1 MVKFLTLD
9 DVDVSGKTVIVR
21 PDFNVPID
29 PATGEI
35 LDDTRIREHAITIKE
50 LAEKGAKVVILA
62 HQGRPGEPEFT
73 ESLEKHAKAL
83 EKALGRPVKYV
94 HDLYGPE
101 AKEAIKSLKP
111 GEVLVLKNVRT
122 FPEERKSKS
131 PEEHAKS
138 ELVRE
143 LAPLADLF
151 VLDGFSV
158 AHRSH
163 ASVVGF
169 AGYGLPAVAGR
180 VMERELRSLERALE
194 KPEKPCICI
203 LGGAKAE
210 KCVDII
216 RYVLEKGI
224 ADKVLTG
231 GLVGHLFLKAK
242 GVELGKP
249 SDEVLEKKGLAGLV
263 GAMKELLEAFPGK
276 IEVPVDVAYEVEG
289 RREETSVEK
298 LPVEAPILDIGAK
311 TAEAYSSAV
320 SSAKSVIVSGPLGVY
335 EKDAFAEGSKR
346 VFKAVASS
354 GAFSLAGGGDT
365 VAALKKLGL
374 FDKFSF
380 VSLAGGAFIEY
391 LMGKKLP
398 GVAVLE
404 KAAERAGR

>member
-29 PATGEI
+29 PSTGEI
-35 LDDTRIREHAITIKE
+35 LDDTRIREHAVTIKE
-50 LAEKGAKVVILA
+50 LVEKGAKVVILA

-83 EKALGRPVKYV
+83 EKALGKPVKYV
-94 HDLYGPE
+94 HDLYGPQ
-101 AKEAIKSLKP
+101 AKEAIKALKP

-122 FPEERKSKS
+122 FPEETKKKS

-158 AHRSH
+158 AHRPH

-169 AGYGLPAVAGR
+169 AAVLPAVAGR
-180 VMERELRSLERALE
+180 VMEKELRSLEKALE
-194 KPEKPCICI
+194 KPEKPCIYI

-242 GVELGKP
+242 GIQLGRP

-263 GAMKELLEAFPGK
+263 DAMKEILEAFPDK
-276 IEVPVDVAYEVEG
+276 IEVPVDVACEIEG
-289 RREETSVEK
+289 RREEKNVEE
-298 LPVEAPILDIGAK
+298 LPVEYPIMDIGSR
-311 TAEAYSSAV
+311 TAEAYSSMV
-320 SSAKSVIVSGPLGVY
+320 KEAKSVVVSGPLGVY
-335 EKDAFAEGSKR
+335 EKDQFAEGTKK
-346 VFKAVASS
+346 VFGAVAESA
-354 GAFSLAGGGDT
+354 AFSLAGGGDT
-365 VAALKKLGL
+365 VAVLKKLGL
-374 FDKFSF
+374 FDKFSA

-398 GVAVLE
+398 GVQVLE
-404 KAAERAGR
+404 EAAKKAGKA

>member
-29 PATGEI
+29 PETKEI
-35 LDDTRIREHAITIKE
+35 LDDTRIREHAETIRE
-50 LAEKGAKVVILA
+50 LVEKGAKVVILA

-73 ESLEKHAKAL
+73 ESMEKHARAL

-101 AKEAIKSLKP
+101 AKEAIKALKP
-111 GEVLVLKNVRT
+111 GEILVLKNVRT
-122 FPEERKSKS
+122 FPEETKKKS
-131 PEEHAKS
+131 PEEHAQS
-138 ELVRE
+138 ELVKE

-158 AHRSH
+158 AHRAH

-169 AGYGLPAVAGR
+169 AAVLPAVAGR

-194 KPEKPCICI
+194 RPEKPCIFI

-216 RYVLEKGI
+216 RYVLENNI

-242 GVELGKP
+242 GIELGRP
-249 SDEVLEKKGLAGLV
+249 SEEVLEKKGLAGLV
-263 GAMKELLEAFPGK
+263 GSMKELLDAFPGR
-276 IEVPVDVAYEVEG
+276 IEVPVDVAYEEAG
-289 RREETSVEK
+289 ERKETDVAN
-298 LPVEAPILDIGAK
+298 LPVEHPIFDIGAR
-311 TAEAYSSAV
+311 TAESYSSMV
-320 SSAKSVIVSGPLGVY
+320 MGAKSVVVSGPLGVY
-335 EKDAFAEGSKR
+335 EKDKFVEGTRR
-346 VFKAVASS
+346 VFEAVAKS

-365 VAALKKLGL
+365 LAALKKLGL
-374 FDKFSF
+374 DDKFSF

-404 KAAERAGR
+404 KAAEKAGK

>member
-29 PATGEI
+29 PETKEI

-50 LAEKGAKVVILA
+50 LVEKGAKVVIIA
-62 HQGRPGEPEFT
+62 HQGRPGEPEFM

-83 EKALGRPVKYV
+83 EKALGKPVKYV

-101 AKEAIKSLKP
+101 AKEAIRALKP

-122 FPEERKSKS
+122 FPEERKKKS

-158 AHRSH
+158 AHRAH

-169 AGYGLPAVAGR
+169 AAVLPAVAGR
-180 VMERELRSLERALE
+180 VMERELRSLEKVLE
-194 KPEKPCICI
+194 KPEKPCIFI

-231 GLVGHLFLKAK
+231 GLVGHLFLKAR
-242 GVELGKP
+242 GVDLGKP
-249 SDEVLEKKGLAGLV
+249 SEEVLEKKGLAGLV
-263 GAMKELLEAFPGK
+263 DAMKELLEAFPDR
-276 IEVPVDVAYEVEG
+276 IEVPKDVAYEIYGDRGEVYVKG
-289 RREETSVEK
+289 
-298 LPVEAPILDIGAK
+298 LPVDHPIYDIGLE
-311 TAEAYSSAV
+311 TAEHYSSIV
-320 SSAKSVIVSGPLGVY
+320 KNAKSVVVSGPLGVY
-335 EKDAFAEGSKR
+335 EKPMFVEGTWR
-346 VFKAVASS
+346 VFNAVAKS

-365 VAALKKLGL
+365 VAALKTLGL

-398 GVAVLE
+398 GVEVLE
-404 KAAERAGR
+404 KAAEKAGK

>member
-9 DVDVSGKTVIVR
+9 DVEVSGKTVIVR

-29 PATGEI
+29 PGTGRI
-35 LDDTRIREHAITIKE
+35 LDGTRIREHAVTIKE

-62 HQGRPGEPEFT
+62 HQGRPGEPDFT
-73 ESLEKHAKAL
+73 ESLEQHAKAL
-83 EKALGRPVKYV
+83 EEAIGRPVKYV

-122 FPEERKSKS
+122 FPEERKKKS
-131 PEEHAKS
+131 PEEHAQS

-158 AHRSH
+158 AHRAH

-169 AGYGLPAVAGR
+169 AAVLPAVAGR

-231 GLVGHLFLKAK
+231 GLVGHVFLKAK
-242 GVELGKP
+242 GAELGAP
-249 SDEVLEKKGLAGLV
+249 SEEVLEKKGLAALV
-263 GAMKELLEAFPGK
+263 PSMKALLDEFPGK
-276 IEVPVDVAYEVEG
+276 IEVPVDVAYEIEG
-289 RREETSVEK
+289 RREETDVDK
-298 LPVEAPILDIGAK
+298 LPVDYPIFDIGSK
-311 TAEAYSSAV
+311 TADAYASEVAK
-320 SSAKSVIVSGPLGVY
+320 AKSIIVSGPLGVY
-335 EKDAFAEGSKR
+335 EKDLFAEGTRR
-346 VFKAVASS
+346 VFEAVARS

-374 FDKFSF
+374 EGKFSF

-398 GVAVLE
+398 GVEVLE
-404 KAAERAGR
+404 KAAEKAGKS

>member
-9 DVDVSGKTVIVR
+9 DVEVAGKTVIVR

-29 PATGEI
+29 PSTGEI

-50 LAEKGAKVVILA
+50 LVEKGAKVVILA
-62 HQGRPGEPEFT
+62 HQGRPGEPEYT

-83 EKALGRPVKYV
+83 EKALGKPVKYV

-101 AKEAIKSLKP
+101 AKEAIKALKP
-111 GEVLVLKNVRT
+111 GEVLVLKNVRS
-122 FPEERKSKS
+122 FPEERKKKS

-138 ELVRE
+138 ELVKE

-158 AHRSH
+158 AHRAH

-169 AGYGLPAVAGR
+169 AAVLPAVAGR
-180 VMERELRSLERALE
+180 VMEKELRSLEKALE
-194 KPEKPCICI
+194 KPEKPCIYV

-242 GVELGKP
+242 GVELGRP

-263 GAMKELLEAFPGK
+263 DAMKELLKAFPGK
-276 IEVPVDVAYEVEG
+276 IEVPMDVAYEVEG
-289 RREETSVEK
+289 RREEVPVQE
-298 LPVEAPILDIGAK
+298 LPVDKPIMDIGSR
-311 TAEAYSSAV
+311 TAEAYGSILRG
-320 SSAKSVIVSGPLGVY
+320 AKSVVVSGPLGVY
-335 EKDAFAEGSKR
+335 EKDLFVDGTKK
-346 VFKAVASS
+346 VFEAATM
-354 GAFSLAGGGDT
+354 APFSLAGGGDT
-365 VAALKKLGL
+365 VAVLKKLGL
-374 FDKFSF
+374 FDRFSA

-391 LMGKKLP
+391 LMGKELP
-398 GVAVLE
+398 GVKVLE
-404 KAAERAGR
+404 EAAKKAGKA

>member
-29 PATGEI
+29 PETKEI

-50 LAEKGAKVVILA
+50 LVEKGAKVVIIA
-62 HQGRPGEPEFT
+62 HQGRPGEPEFM

-83 EKALGRPVKYV
+83 EKALGKPVKYV

-101 AKEAIKSLKP
+101 AKEAIRALKP

-122 FPEERKSKS
+122 FPEERKKKS

-158 AHRSH
+158 AHRAH

-169 AGYGLPAVAGR
+169 AAVLPAVAGR
-180 VMERELRSLERALE
+180 VMERELRSLEKVLE
-194 KPEKPCICI
+194 KPEKPCIFI

-231 GLVGHLFLKAK
+231 GLVGHLFLKAR
-242 GVELGKP
+242 GVDLGKP
-249 SDEVLEKKGLAGLV
+249 SEEVLEKKGLAGLV
-263 GAMKELLEAFPGK
+263 DAMKELLEAFPDR
-276 IEVPVDVAYEVEG
+276 IEMPKDVAYEIYGDRGEVYVKG
-289 RREETSVEK
+289 
-298 LPVEAPILDIGAK
+298 LPVDHPIYDIGLE
-311 TAEAYSSAV
+311 TAEHYSSIV
-320 SSAKSVIVSGPLGVY
+320 KNAKSVVVSGPLGVY
-335 EKDAFAEGSKR
+335 EKPMFVEGTWR
-346 VFKAVASS
+346 VFNAVAKS

-365 VAALKKLGL
+365 VAALKTLGL

-398 GVAVLE
+398 GVEVLE
-404 KAAERAGR
+404 KAAEKAGK

>member
-29 PATGEI
+29 PETREI
-35 LDDTRIREHAITIKE
+35 LDDTRIREHARTIKE
-50 LAEKGAKVVILA
+50 LVEKGAKVVIIA
-62 HQGRPGEPEFT
+62 HQGRPGEPEFM
-73 ESLEKHAKAL
+73 ESLEKHARAL
-83 EKALGRPVKYV
+83 ERALGRPVKYV

-101 AKEAIKSLKP
+101 AKDTIKALKP

-122 FPEERKSKS
+122 FPEERKKKS

-143 LAPLADLF
+143 LAPLADVF

-158 AHRSH
+158 AHRAH

-169 AGYGLPAVAGR
+169 AAVLPAVAGR

-194 KPEKPCICI
+194 KPEKPCIFV

-216 RYVLEKGI
+216 RYVLENNI

-242 GVELGKP
+242 GIDLGRP
-249 SDEVLEKKGLAGLV
+249 SEEVLEKKGLIGLV
-263 GAMKELLEAFPGK
+263 DAMKELLDAFPGK
-276 IEVPVDVAYEVEG
+276 IEVPRDVAYEIYGDRGEVY
-289 RREETSVEK
+289 VK
-298 LPVEAPILDIGAK
+298 ALPVDHPIYDIGLE
-311 TAEAYSSAV
+311 TAEHYASLVKDAR
-320 SSAKSVIVSGPLGVY
+320 SVVVSGPMGVY
-335 EKDAFAEGSKR
+335 EKPMFLEGTWR
-346 VFKAVASS
+346 VFNAVAKSS
-354 GAFSLAGGGDT
+354 AFSLAGGGDT
-365 VAALKKLGL
+365 VAALKTLGL

-398 GVAVLE
+398 GVEVLE
-404 KAAERAGR
+404 KAAEKAGK

>member
-29 PATGEI
+29 PETREI
-35 LDDTRIREHAITIKE
+35 LDDTRIREHARTIKE
-50 LAEKGAKVVILA
+50 LVEKGAKVVIIA
-62 HQGRPGEPEFT
+62 HQGRPGEPEFM
-73 ESLEKHAKAL
+73 ESLEKHARAL
-83 EKALGRPVKYV
+83 ERALGRPVKYV

-101 AKEAIKSLKP
+101 AKEAIKALKP

-122 FPEERKSKS
+122 FPEERKKKS

-143 LAPLADLF
+143 LAPLADVF

-158 AHRSH
+158 AHRAH

-169 AGYGLPAVAGR
+169 AAVLPAVAGR

-194 KPEKPCICI
+194 KPEKPCIFV

-216 RYVLEKGI
+216 RYVLENNI

-242 GVELGKP
+242 GIDLGRP
-249 SDEVLEKKGLAGLV
+249 SEEVLEKKGLIGLV
-263 GAMKELLEAFPGK
+263 DAMKELLDAFPGK
-276 IEVPVDVAYEVEG
+276 IEVPRDVAYEIYGDRGEVY
-289 RREETSVEK
+289 VK
-298 LPVEAPILDIGAK
+298 ALPVDHPIYDIGLE
-311 TAEAYSSAV
+311 TAEHYASLVKDAR
-320 SSAKSVIVSGPLGVY
+320 SVVVSGPMGVY
-335 EKDAFAEGSKR
+335 EKPMFLEGTWR
-346 VFKAVASS
+346 VFNAVAKSS
-354 GAFSLAGGGDT
+354 AFSLAGGGDT
-365 VAALKKLGL
+365 VAALKTLGL

-398 GVAVLE
+398 GVEVLE
-404 KAAERAGR
+404 KAAEKAGK

>member
-29 PATGEI
+29 PETGRI
-35 LDDTRIREHAITIKE
+35 LDDTRIRAHAETIRE
-50 LAEKGAKVVILA
+50 LAEKGAKVVVIA
-62 HQGRPGEPEFT
+62 HQGRPGEPDFT
-73 ESLEKHAKAL
+73 ESLEEHAKAL
-83 EKALGRPVKYV
+83 ERALGRPVKYV
-94 HDLYGPE
+94 HDLYGPR
-101 AKEAIKSLKP
+101 AKEAIRALKP

-122 FPEERKSKS
+122 FPEERKKKS
-131 PEEHAKS
+131 PEEHAQS
-138 ELVRE
+138 ELVKE

-158 AHRSH
+158 AHRAH

-169 AGYGLPAVAGR
+169 AAVLPAVAGR
-180 VMERELRSLERALE
+180 IMERELRSLERALE
-194 KPEKPCICI
+194 RPEKPCICV

-216 RYVLEKGI
+216 RFVLEKGI

-242 GVELGKP
+242 GIELGAP
-249 SDEVLEKKGLAGLV
+249 SDEVLKKKGLAELV
-263 GAMKELLEAFPGK
+263 PSMKALLDDFPGK
-276 IEVPVDVAYEVEG
+276 IEAPVDVAYEIEG
-289 RREETSVEK
+289 RREETSVSE
-298 LPVEAPILDIGAK
+298 LPVNYPIFDIGSK
-311 TAEAYSSAV
+311 TADAYSSAIRE
-320 SSAKSVIVSGPLGVY
+320 AKSIIVSGPLGVY
-335 EKDAFAEGSKR
+335 EKEAFAEGTRR
-346 VFKAVASS
+346 VFGAIASS
-354 GAFSLAGGGDT
+354 RAFSIAGGGDT
-365 VAALKKLGL
+365 VAAIQRLGL
-374 FDKFSF
+374 SERFSF

-404 KAAERAGR
+404 EAAEKAGKA